1 MTQAFKA
8 LNVKVQGIDG
18 HLAFIEPASRKI
30 TVEFAGELIASS
42 TEALIMHETNHQ
54 PVYYF
59 PRNDVRFDLLKPSD
73 RLTH

>member
-1 MTQAFKA
+1 MTQAFRA
-8 LNVKVQGIDG
+8 LSVKTQGIDG
-18 HLAFIEPASRKI
+18 HLAFVEPALRKI
-30 TVEFAGELIASS
+30 RVEFSGESIASS

-59 PRNDVRFDLLKPSD
+59 PITDVRMDLLELSD